1 MNLLIIKD
9 IIFALLINII
19 SLFFCNLLQ
28 KILINSCNINMC
40 SILNEYKDK
49 NNKFYKCAGGV
60 FIQSRYNIDIN
71 SQKR

>member
-1 MNLLIIKD
+1 
-9 IIFALLINII
+9 
-19 SLFFCNLLQ
+19 
-28 KILINSCNINMC
+28 MC